1 MKEKAQSYIT
11 HLAQQFNATHIIEA
25 FKQDYT
31 YSDNLKI
38 SLDILETD
46 LNAPTIVFIPG
57 AAVYALC
64 YAEIMNKLGEAGY
77 NVIGFDPRGHG
88 KSEGK
93 RGDYIF
99 NELVRDT
106 QAVITYAIEN
116 YSGEVSILGA
126 RQGGIVALHVAAA
139 DDRIQ
144 SAICYNVADMSDP
157 LSKTLKF
164 FPRKSTSI
172 VSPILFG
179 LSDIFP
185 NISFKVSRYAKFSN
199 KQLRNFGSTQDF
211 VKQDPLVLKKIKIKA
226 LKSFA
231 KARLARELDEISTP
245 VFVLQPEQDEIFPIE
260 YTQRIFDKLKC
271 KKRLEIFEG
280 LDDTMMI
287 QNANELSPAI
297 INWLSDIHHP
307 TSIN

>member
-1 MKEKAQSYIT
+1 MKEEAKNYLA
-11 HLAQQFNATHIIEA
+11 HLAEQMNVPHIIEA

-46 LNAPTIVFIPG
+46 FNAPTVVFIPG

-64 YAEIMNKLGEAGY
+64 YAEIMTKLGEAGY

-88 KSEGK
+88 KSEGR

-99 NELVRDT
+99 EELVRDT

-116 YSGEVSILGA
+116 YSGEVSIMGA
-126 RQGGIVALHVAAA
+126 KQGGIVALHVAAA

-144 SAICYNVADMSDP
+144 SAICYNLADMSDP
-157 LSKTLKF
+157 LSKQLQL
-164 FPRKSTSI
+164 FPRKSTRL

-185 NISFKVSRYAKFSN
+185 NLSLRVSRYAKFSN
-199 KQLRNFGSTQDF
+199 RKVRHFGNAQEF

-231 KARLARELDEISTP
+231 HARLAREIDEISTP

-260 YTQRIFDKLKC
+260 YTQKIFDKLKC

-280 LDDTMMI
+280 LNDMMMI
-287 QNANELSPAI
+287 ENANELSPSI
-297 INWLSDIHHP
+297 VSWLSDIHSRN
-307 TSIN
+307 SIN